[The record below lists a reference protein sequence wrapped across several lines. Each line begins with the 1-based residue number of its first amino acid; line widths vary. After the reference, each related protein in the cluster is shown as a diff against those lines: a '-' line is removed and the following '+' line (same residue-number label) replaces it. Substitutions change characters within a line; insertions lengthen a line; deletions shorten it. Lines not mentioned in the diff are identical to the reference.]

1 MLRVEVL
8 VTGGTGALGRQ
19 VVKRLRERGH
29 RAVVLSRQPGAG
41 GDWRRGDLATGE
53 GLAEAVA
60 GMQGI
65 VHAGSATVQP
75 HRYRVTDLEGT
86 RRLLDLASD
95 AGVRHLVYV
104 SIAGMEGVNYP
115 YYRWK
120 LAAERVVAGGKVPWS
135 TLRAT
140 QFHTLLEVFLGGM
153 AAVPGLLMVPFR
165 WQFQPVD
172 TRDVAERL
180 VEVVTGEP
188 GGLLSDYGG
197 PEVRDFKSLAESWL
211 RARRMRR
218 RLLNL
223 PLPFQFSRKFAEG
236 RLLCPEHKDGTI
248 TWEQYLGRRYGAA
261 QETAQQD

>member
-1 MLRVEVL
+1 MLPVEVL

-29 RAVVLSRQPGAG
+29 RAVVLSRKPSEGV
-41 GDWRRGDLATGE
+41 DWRRGDLATGE

-60 GMQGI
+60 GMEGI

-75 HRYRVTDLEGT
+75 HRYRVTDVDGT

-95 AGVRHLVYV
+95 AGVRHFVYV
-104 SIAGMEGVNYP
+104 SIAGMEGVRYP

-120 LAAERVVAGGKVPWS
+120 LAAEQVVAGATVPWS

-140 QFHTLLEVFLGGM
+140 QFHTLLEIFLGGM
-153 AAVPGLLMVPFR
+153 AAVPGLLAVPYR

-172 TRDVAERL
+172 TRDVAARL
-180 VEVVTGEP
+180 VEVVTGQP
-188 GGLLSDYGG
+188 GGRLRDYGG

-211 RARRMRR
+211 KARGMRR
-218 RLLNL
+218 RLVNL
-223 PLPFQFSRKFAEG
+223 RLPFQFSRKFAEG
-236 RLLCPEHKDGTI
+236 RLLCPDHRDGTI
-248 TWEQYLGRRYGAA
+248 TWEQYLERRYGAA
-261 QETAQQD
+261 QKTAQQD